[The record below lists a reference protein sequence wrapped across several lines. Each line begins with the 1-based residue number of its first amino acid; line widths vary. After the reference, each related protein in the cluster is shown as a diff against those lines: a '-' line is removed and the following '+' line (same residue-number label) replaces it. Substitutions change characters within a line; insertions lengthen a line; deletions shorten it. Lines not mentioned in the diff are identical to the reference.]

1 MRDESQYATEVSTW
15 EECTLK
21 CYTTFLDTFERAS
34 TMKTTVTRCPAERT
48 LQLVAGRWKIIIL
61 HRLLDETLRFAELQ
75 RAINALTSSG
85 ITPKMLTQEL
95 RQMEDDGLVFRQ
107 IYAQVPPKVEYSLTP
122 LGASLRPVVEAMEA
136 WGHAHEQE
144 VKAS

>member
-1 MRDESQYATEVSTW
+1 
-15 EECTLK
+15 
-21 CYTTFLDTFERAS
+21 
-34 TMKTTVTRCPAERT
+34 MKTTVTRCAAERT
-48 LQLVAGRWKIIIL
+48 LQLVSGRWKIIIL

-75 RAINALTSSG
+75 RAINSLTSSG

-107 IYAQVPPKVEYSLTP
+107 VYAQVPPKVEYSLTP
-122 LGASLRPVVEAMEA
+122 LGASLRPVVEAMET

>member
-1 MRDESQYATEVSTW
+1 
-15 EECTLK
+15 
-21 CYTTFLDTFERAS
+21 
-34 TMKTTVTRCPAERT
+34 MKTTVTRCPAERT

-107 IYAQVPPKVEYSLTP
+107 VYAQVPPKVEYSLTP

>member
-1 MRDESQYATEVSTW
+1 
-15 EECTLK
+15 
-21 CYTTFLDTFERAS
+21 
-34 TMKTTVTRCPAERT
+34 MKTTVTRCPAERT

-107 IYAQVPPKVEYSLTP
+107 VYAQVPPKVEYSLTP

-136 WGHAHEQE
+136 WGHTHEQE